1 MPTSLPNR
9 QSKSAETR
17 DPGWRD
23 VMIAGA
29 ILLSVLCLVCE
40 HTLGPTSGYSLV
52 DTPGQLQLSP

>member
-1 MPTSLPNR
+1 
-9 QSKSAETR
+9 
-17 DPGWRD
+17 
-23 VMIAGA
+23 MIAGA

>member
-1 MPTSLPNR
+1 MPTSLPFR
-9 QSKSAETR
+9 RSKPGETR
-17 DPGWRD
+17 DPGWRN

-40 HTLGPTSGYSLV
+40 QSLGPTSGYSLV